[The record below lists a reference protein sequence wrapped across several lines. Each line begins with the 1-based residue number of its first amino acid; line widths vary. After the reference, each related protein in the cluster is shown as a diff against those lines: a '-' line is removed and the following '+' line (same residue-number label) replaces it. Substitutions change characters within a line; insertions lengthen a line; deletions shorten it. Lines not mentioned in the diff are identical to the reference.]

1 MDKPTK
7 TRRRARASLAA
18 AVVLAVL
25 LVLTTVAL
33 GASFVRVDDNLF
45 EAGRVEIARNG
56 GKPVFTGG
64 DLNIEPGH
72 TLVRDFTVENLGTAE
87 AYVRLYLQDV
97 EGTLGQV
104 LTFSVY
110 DGEELLYTG
119 SADAFTR
126 DNPCVMERPLA
137 AGETRTLTAVV
148 HMREDAGNR
157 YQTGGIAFTIAAD
170 AVQVRN
176 NPERDFG

>member
-45 EAGRVEIARNG
+45 ETGRVEIALNG

-72 TLVRDFTVENLGTAE
+72 TLVRDFTVENLGTARGVCP
-87 AYVRLYLQDV
+87 AVPAGRR
-97 EGTLGQV
+97 GHAR
-104 LTFSVY
+104 
-110 DGEELLYTG
+110 TG
-119 SADAFTR
+119 AD
-126 DNPCVMERPLA
+126 L
-137 AGETRTLTAVV
+137 
-148 HMREDAGNR
+148 
-157 YQTGGIAFTIAAD
+157 
-170 AVQVRN
+170 
-176 NPERDFG
+176 FGL